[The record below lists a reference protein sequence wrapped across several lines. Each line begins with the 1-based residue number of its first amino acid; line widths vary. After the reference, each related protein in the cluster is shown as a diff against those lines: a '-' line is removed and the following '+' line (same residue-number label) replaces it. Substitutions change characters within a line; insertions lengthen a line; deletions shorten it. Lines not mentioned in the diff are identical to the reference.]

1 LRTAA
6 IIELVTGAGLLL
18 FWAGFF
24 TIGLAPANP
33 PECYLA
39 YEHSFWLPDIIL
51 AIALITAAVRL
62 RKDKA
67 PGRSLSLICAG
78 ALIFLGVLDF
88 SFNIQNGVYT
98 SSTLDL
104 ILNAFINAWCVV
116 AGMYLSVRLG

>member
-1 LRTAA
+1 MRSAA

-24 TIGLAPANP
+24 TISLAPANP

-51 AIALITAAVRL
+51 AVALITAAVRL
-62 RKDKA
+62 WQGKT

-78 ALIFLGVLDF
+78 AMVFLGVLDF
-88 SFNIQNGVYT
+88 SFNIQNGVYA

-104 ILNAFINAWCVV
+104 ILNAFINAWCVA
-116 AGMYLSVRLG
+116 AGAYLSVRLA